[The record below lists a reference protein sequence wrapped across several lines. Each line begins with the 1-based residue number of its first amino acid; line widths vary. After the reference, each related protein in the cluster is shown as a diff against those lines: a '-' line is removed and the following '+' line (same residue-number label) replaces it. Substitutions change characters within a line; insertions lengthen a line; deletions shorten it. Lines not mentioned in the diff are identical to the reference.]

1 MTGLGPTAGDGPAYV
16 ALARG
21 GAGGEGD
28 QGSGILAHLLADAA
42 IKGVIVIVAL
52 IVLALGMVLLWKKA
66 GRAGEPDRGD
76 R

>member
-1 MTGLGPTAGDGPAYV
+1 MTGVGPPVGDGPAYA

-21 GAGGEGD
+21 GAGGEGGD
-28 QGSGILAHLLADAA
+28 GSDILAHLLADAA

-52 IVLALGMVLLWKKA
+52 IVLALGMVLIWKKV

>member
-1 MTGLGPTAGDGPAYV
+1 MTGVGPPVGDGPAYA
-16 ALARG
+16 ALAL
-21 GAGGEGD
+21 GAGGEGGD
-28 QGSGILAHLLADAA
+28 GSDILAHLLADAA

-52 IVLALGMVLLWKKA
+52 IVLALGMVLIWKKV

>member
-1 MTGLGPTAGDGPAYV
+1 MTGLGPVAGGGPACA

-28 QGSGILAHLLADAA
+28 GGSDLLAHLLADAA

-52 IVLALGMVLLWKKA
+52 IVLALGMVLIWKKA
-66 GRAGEPDRGD
+66 GRAGDPQRDDR
-76 R
+76 